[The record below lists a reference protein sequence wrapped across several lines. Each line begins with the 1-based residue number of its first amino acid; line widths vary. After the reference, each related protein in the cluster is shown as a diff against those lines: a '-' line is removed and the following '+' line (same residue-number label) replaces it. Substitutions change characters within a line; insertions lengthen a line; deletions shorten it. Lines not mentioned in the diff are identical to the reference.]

1 MMLQFRLLRHLLED
15 TRPLALA
22 RRVVGDYSNDCD
34 DENYVDDNDDD
45 DDDDCDE
52 WPS

>member
-1 MMLQFRLLRHLLED
+1 MMLQFRLLKHLLED

-22 RRVVGDYSNDCD
+22 RRVVGDYSND
-34 DENYVDDNDDD
+34 DDD
-45 DDDDCDE
+45 DDDDDDEVDDGDVE